1 MVGIIA
7 ILAISWLLLF
17 LFEKKNILALG
28 LAPTNKRIREFI
40 YGLLSSATLFVLL
53 QSFDVVLKSLQWSVN
68 EETSANL
75 FLNSL
80 WWDVKSV
87 LTEELLFRGALLYIL
102 IRKIGIQRSVLI
114 SSLAF
119 GVYHLF
125 SYGVFGN
132 LIPMIVVLLGTG
144 IMGYAWA
151 LAFSK
156 TESIFLPFGLHLGWN
171 AIHNSIFSK
180 GPLGEIVLISSGG
193 AELSGILSLVSFVI
207 PMILAPLITLWYV
220 RKFIPSEHKVIAN
233 TRP

>member
-1 MVGIIA
+1 MVGIIV
-7 ILAISWLLLF
+7 ILAISWILLF
-17 LFEKKNILALG
+17 IFEKKSVLVLG
-28 LAPTNKRIREFI
+28 FIPTRNRIRDFI
-40 YGLLSSATLFVLL
+40 YGFLFSAILFVLF
-53 QSFDVVLKSLQWSVN
+53 QSFDVVLKSLQWGVN
-68 EETSANL
+68 KEISANL

-102 IRKIGIQRSVLI
+102 IRKLGIRRSVLI

-119 GVYHLF
+119 GVYHWF

-132 LIPMIVVLLGTG
+132 LIPMIVIFLGTG

-180 GPLGEIVLISSGG
+180 GPLGATVLISTGG
-193 AELSGILSLVSFVI
+193 DELSGILSLVSFMT
-207 PMILAPLITLWYV
+207 PLILAPLITLFYV
-220 RKFIPSEHKVIAN
+220 RRFIPSERKSLA
-233 TRP
+233 T